1 MRKAIYLKQYLFET
15 NSHYEKRVNNNIV
28 TISEKHELVEIET
41 GFRQTIIFFETDEKV
56 IEKPKRKVS
65 FPITSNNY

>member
-41 GFRQTIIFFETDEKV
+41 GFRQTIIFLRLMK
-56 IEKPKRKVS
+56 K
-65 FPITSNNY
+65 

>member
-1 MRKAIYLKQYLFET
+1 MRAAIYLKQHLFET
-15 NSHYEKRVNNNIV
+15 NSHYEERVNNYIV
-28 TISEKHELVEIET
+28 TISEKHKFIGIEI

-56 IEKPKRKVS
+56 IEKPKRKIG